1 MATRQGFSGSLTQY
15 GDDTRRALI
24 SNAVPTSMLSHRWF
38 SNMNTTCTIKSAPPR
53 TPEVMML
60 LSTKHGWLFKRN
72 EQGVWQR
79 RYCCVVP
86 HTFLYYFDTEP
97 AGQPNDSAYAMGD
110 GINVD
115 TATPVGIID
124 LECYSHVN
132 RLSVEDN
139 IMELKGDSITN
150 PDLRSFFFKGENKRH
165 CEEWTTAFLTD
176 RHQALRDEREAL
188 REVCDSFPLQLANMN
203 NMIKEAEAKAEEK
216 ESETYRIRSLIEEGR
231 KQILNRVREG
241 LETLHK
247 VPPKT
252 NGDDRSNN
260 STDVHKRLSQQNNIG
275 QYERSASQSFKV
287 KIQHHQATACARLDS
302 LDTHRLMGG
311 AVESVSIILD
321 LLQTIVAEYHSLYL
335 QSHNLSH
342 DLHLKSKLDNEQL
355 QHELSSLQKSSRKR
369 EVSLERR
376 VSELDAAVLKVS
388 KENSDLTS
396 MLTNMQLETS
406 IHAKKNKEKLAVLT
420 EHKKILKK
428 EVIDLRAT
436 LEEVKSEL
444 DVVSHQKIQLEG
456 RYKREKSRRLGIQEN
471 YQALREQLAVQ
482 ERVWG
487 MMQSSL
493 AGGSVVLNP
502 SDNNSV
508 AGGGGGVNSVQFDG
522 GIHQNAKLS
531 SAATRNSN
539 KPVGV
544 TNIGF
549 HPRDV
554 VVKRRVKDGKADD
567 ERSKGS
573 KESRGSRGSWHSG
586 KSLADEDDSESSAT
600 ESQNGSEGERNKL
613 KETRNGAAPPR
624 HPNPSANS
632 IPRHNRTLSRC
643 DASVMSEI
651 TTDRDIATH
660 VGDAQ
665 VDDATYRSKPAAA
678 IVIDNDVAVQDEEQE
693 EESGLKTPKRSRNR
707 SLQTIP
713 SASSASPGNSP
724 EGGEAVLNNTSNA
737 MTPFENIVSKQSSDD
752 SNDIRILPED
762 IKQTGVPLNSEE
774 TVRVSL
780 FMNPGLCGIDLGGDH
795 HRFQSSSTVNS
806 SPLAG
811 LVACVPG
818 CDDDTEN
825 VHGPPKIPS
834 FGASKQQKLAG
845 QTHESSK
852 SPLPP
857 HIPATDNVKDKR
869 DRPPPSSRKVPQSSV
884 LTKSS
889 LDSMLAESDAASVA
903 SAASQASRKSSVIN
917 GYAIPGHKYE
927 FSSSKKDADTV
938 SVASTCSALTPS
950 KKLSIAE

>member
-97 AGQPNDSAYAMGD
+97 TGQPNDSAYATGD
-110 GINVD
+110 GINND

-231 KQILNRVREG
+231 KQIFNRVREG

-260 STDVHKRLSQQNNIG
+260 KSQQNYLG
-275 QYERSASQSFKV
+275 QHERSASQSFKV
-287 KIQHHQATACARLDS
+287 KVQHHQAAACARLDS

-311 AVESVSIILD
+311 AVESVSILLD
-321 LLQTIVAEYHSLYL
+321 LLQTIVAEYHELYL
-335 QSHNLSH
+335 QSYNLSQ
-342 DLHLKSKLDNEQL
+342 DLHLKSKSDNEQL

-369 EVSLERR
+369 EASLERR
-376 VSELDAAVLKVS
+376 VSELDATVLKVS

-396 MLTNMQLETS
+396 MLTNMQLETT

-444 DVVSHQKIQLEG
+444 DVISHQKIQLEG
-456 RYKREKSRRLGIQEN
+456 RYKREKSRRVGIQEN
-471 YQALREQLAVQ
+471 YQILREQLAVQ

-508 AGGGGGVNSVQFDG
+508 AAGGGGVNTVQFDG
-522 GIHQNAKLS
+522 GINQNAKFS
-531 SAATRNSN
+531 TGATRSSN
-539 KPVGV
+539 KPIGL

-554 VVKRRVKDGKADD
+554 VVKRRVADDKAED

-573 KESRGSRGSWHSG
+573 KGSRGSRSSWHSG
-586 KSLADEDDSESSAT
+586 KSLADEDDSDSSET
-600 ESQNGSEGERNKL
+600 ESHIGSEGEKNKL
-613 KETRNGAAPPR
+613 KDAKSGAAPPR
-624 HPNPSANS
+624 HPNPSTNS
-632 IPRHNRTLSRC
+632 IPRHNQTLSRC

-665 VDDATYRSKPAAA
+665 VDDATFRSKPAAT
-678 IVIDNDVAVQDEEQE
+678 IVIDNDVAVQDEEQQE
-693 EESGLKTPKRSRNR
+693 ENGVKTPKRSRNR

-713 SASSASPGNSP
+713 SASSASLGNSP
-724 EGGEAVLNNTSNA
+724 EDGEAALTNTSVT
-737 MTPFENIVSKQSSDD
+737 MDPFENIVSKQSSDD
-752 SNDIRILPED
+752 SNDIRIFPEA
-762 IKQTGVPLNSEE
+762 IKPPNGLITNEE
-774 TVRVSL
+774 TDRASL
-780 FMNPGLCGIDLGGDH
+780 FINPGLCGIELGGDH
-795 HRFQSSSTVNS
+795 QRFKSSSTVTS

-811 LVACVPG
+811 LVACVPT

-825 VHGPPKIPS
+825 IHGPPKMSS
-834 FGASKQQKLAG
+834 FGAFKQKKQVG
-845 QTHESSK
+845 QPHESSK

-857 HIPATDNVKDKR
+857 HIPIVDNLKDKR
-869 DRPPPSSRKVPQSSV
+869 ERPPPSSRKVPLSSV

-903 SAASQASRKSSVIN
+903 SASSQTSRKSSVIN
-917 GYAIPGHKYE
+917 AYAIPGHKYE
-927 FSSSKKDADTV
+927 FSNCKKDGDTV
-938 SVASTCSALTPS
+938 SVVSNCSALTPS